1 MREDGAVLFD
11 GIQVSSTHQCCHCG
25 GHFEMRKGSGRR
37 RGFCMKCMRLTC
49 GAHECDPCV
58 PWEAKMEILE
68 GNQRTIAK
76 YLSNGL

>member
-1 MREDGAVLFD
+1 
-11 GIQVSSTHQCCHCG
+11 
-25 GHFEMRKGSGRR
+25 
-37 RGFCMKCMRLTC
+37 MKCMRLTC